1 MSGIAS
7 GIPSTLSQ
15 QFPRETI
22 PKCASSDGETILPE
36 GVTFSS
42 ICASYI
48 KPQGAVA
55 SSREWTTAAKKP
67 KLLEALRVFS
77 WPRKKEF

>member
-1 MSGIAS
+1 MSNDHRGPLGPSGYPNVGGDGEHSRVAIASSSHRGLIYFGGTLSAHGIAS

-36 GVTFSS
+36 
-42 ICASYI
+42 
-48 KPQGAVA
+48 
-55 SSREWTTAAKKP
+55 
-67 KLLEALRVFS
+67 EA
-77 WPRKKEF
+77 